1 MRPGVRCCL
10 TSVRWLAGCLCLLFA
25 VGQAGRAQPLRAP
38 AGQVEPLPPVLRR
51 EDAVWWAL
59 QYNPELAALRQQHGI
74 AAAAV
79 IIAETYPFN
88 PVWEARVQG
97 NSGPA
102 SAGITNQ
109 VSQEHRVALE
119 LEVRGQ
125 GQYRRQSAYAGLART
140 DWEIVFQEQTLA
152 VRVIRAFNVV
162 VYRRKKLQLLEETV
176 ALLKTT
182 LDQANRSFGI
192 QRIQRADVIVAEAD
206 LYDAR
211 SLLGLGRTAL
221 AIAEYELRRAL
232 GIVNQPLDIY
242 GELDVPLPPWPV
254 KALLQGALEQRADLR
269 ARRAGVSEA
278 QARLNLEIANRYG
291 NPTVGPIW
299 TYDPTQVSSSG
310 VSLTVPLPVLNSHRG
325 EIQQRDA
332 ERVRSGLDLRQV
344 EVAVQQDVAAALRRL
359 REARAWQQRYEQEIL
374 PDLQKRVKEMQ
385 TLLEKGLTDPLR
397 MSAFQ
402 RSLIRTRDSYL
413 DALLEVA
420 QAEADLAAAVGDPG
434 LALNPPRVHK

>member
-79 IIAETYPFN
+79 VIAETYPFN
-88 PVWEARVQG
+88 PVWEAKVQG

-109 VSQEHRVALE
+109 VSEEHRVALE
-119 LEVRGQ
+119 LELRGQ

-162 VYRRKKLQLLEETV
+162 VYRRKKLQLIEETI
-176 ALLKTT
+176 ALVERT
-182 LDQANRSFGI
+182 LGEAKRSFGI
-192 QRIQRADVIVAEAD
+192 QRIPRMDVIVAEAD

-211 SLLGLGRTAL
+211 SLLG
-221 AIAEYELRRAL
+221 
-232 GIVNQPLDIY
+232 
-242 GELDVPLPPWPV
+242 
-254 KALLQGALEQRADLR
+254 
-269 ARRAGVSEA
+269 
-278 QARLNLEIANRYG
+278 
-291 NPTVGPIW
+291 
-299 TYDPTQVSSSG
+299 
-310 VSLTVPLPVLNSHRG
+310 
-325 EIQQRDA
+325 
-332 ERVRSGLDLRQV
+332 
-344 EVAVQQDVAAALRRL
+344 
-359 REARAWQQRYEQEIL
+359 
-374 PDLQKRVKEMQ
+374 
-385 TLLEKGLTDPLR
+385 
-397 MSAFQ
+397 
-402 RSLIRTRDSYL
+402 
-413 DALLEVA
+413 
-420 QAEADLAAAVGDPG
+420 
-434 LALNPPRVHK
+434 